1 MNNNKVYFLDD
12 EPKKDLQKDDAFGH
26 IYYARTLYEILEETK
41 TTKSYAIGL
50 FGILG
55 VGKTSIINELHRLIK
70 GGKKKEEYQSTYNYK
85 ILKLDAWEYSEQ
97 NFRREFLL
105 DLGERFNCRKE
116 IRDKL
121 TTKRI
126 IETKEA
132 PKYDWE
138 WAKKLFKQIGIFFL
152 FWAVPFFLLRDVVG
166 SSISQ
171 SVLYSTLLASF
182 VSVATIF
189 RDNIKDLFTFQTTI
203 QETEPA
209 VYPDQFKE
217 IFRFLIHEKVGLSK
231 ETDRLIIVLDNL
243 DRVKEEIVIQILGAV
258 KTFLKEDKCIYILP
272 CDDKGLKQHII
283 SMRLGTDSSK
293 RMTESQANDYL
304 RKFFQSTLIIR
315 TLLTE
320 DIDSFTDEVL
330 AKLIIFDL
338 PIYEYGEGE
347 EEKQKKDKEI
357 RRQNRDEVA
366 LVLRV
371 AIAKNPRRII
381 QLANKLSANYLLVRE
396 RGKENYQLRINI
408 LSKLGFLAKVNVI
421 EEEWPGFYSLIV
433 EYPDILRQLYNY
445 FITEDK
451 KHMPDLLQKRFEN
464 EMDQN
469 KDEWECGLKDFLRQT
484 NTVYSDYVSDFLLFK
499 QKPTI
504 ISIANYHK
512 FHDAALSR
520 QVEIVESI
528 VKNKNTNIDAAFTE
542 LLNELDMQCR
552 NKNIP
557 SSTSLMYC
565 ILKIF
570 HLIPVERTQL
580 QQRVANKVSETLS
593 SGLFVNAALDVGLPE
608 LLSLLD
614 HSERRR
620 NKEQIIDNIVDGIKF
635 KEESENTRFILDQ
648 LVDHYTL
655 LTKKNRVNLRVK
667 LTEPSQDKNLL
678 EDFRK
683 FANKCLATEKKLAQE
698 LIPQEF
704 YKQNIA
710 LLQSPGI
717 PANDALN
724 FLKNFFS
731 LFESNITEEY
741 VDVVLQHLKQ
751 PENAITPQKE
761 LALSCITSAPPE
773 LIPESKKKL
782 ITERLVAYYNKLPDM
797 DNKNQVTE
805 TFLHLLPVLKSEEQQ
820 VYYPCFITTIDNSNP
835 DLLLKVIKVVQE
847 QKKNLYEADMIVEK
861 IRNRVQTHIAN
872 DDLRKAFYELA
883 NVTESRN
890 HIQELI
896 ISAWNQP
903 EQALNALNEAKSVL
917 RSKEFRSLVS
927 SLIEKSSS
935 LPVNQYER
943 ALEALGKHSGMYT
956 KQFLH
961 TLTEVLLNDWFKKTS
976 IEARRGAKMFWQG
989 IKGKAEK
996 ERRRFHERLLEYCK
1010 QSINDDTIIEE
1021 PQKVYVETLLEDY
1034 EYLSAKSRRQLVNLC
1049 LRMIEEAKSQL
1060 IKNYGHDI
1068 LRKLSKDQFAQKHVP
1083 EELLSDLEQDQNDQD
1098 IRNSFETLLQ
1108 YKDYPTESMPERLKK
1123 IFKSIKNDAIIQE
1136 FKEKFKQR
1144 KIDKK

>member
-12 EPKKDLQKDDAFGH
+12 EPKKDLQEDDAFGH
-26 IYYARTLYEILEETK
+26 IYYARTLYEILEKIK

-70 GGKKKEEYQSTYNYK
+70 GGTGKKELQSTHNYK

-105 DLGERFNCRKE
+105 DLGEQFDCRKE

-121 TTKRI
+121 ITKRI

-132 PKYDWE
+132 PKHDCE
-138 WAKKLFKQIGIFFL
+138 WFKKLIKEIGFFL
-152 FWAVPFFLLRDVVG
+152 LVWAIPFFLLINMGG
-166 SSISQ
+166 SFSQ
-171 SVLYSTLLASF
+171 SVLCSTILVFF

-217 IFRFLIHEKVGLSK
+217 IFKLLIQEKAGISK
-231 ETDRLIIVLDNL
+231 ENDRLIIVLDNL

-283 SMRLGTDSSK
+283 STRSGTGSPEC
-293 RMTESQANDYL
+293 MTETQANDYL

-320 DIDSFTDEVL
+320 DLDSFTDKVL
-330 AKLIIFDL
+330 DKLIIFDL
-338 PIYEYGEGE
+338 PIYEHEEGK

-357 RRQNRDEVA
+357 RKRNRDEVA
-366 LVLRV
+366 LVFRV
-371 AIAKNPRRII
+371 AIAKSPRRII
-381 QLANKLSANYLLVRE
+381 QLANKLSTNYLLVQE
-396 RGKENYQLRINI
+396 RGKENYELRINI
-408 LSKLGFLAKVNVI
+408 LSNLGFLAKVNVI
-421 EEEWPGFYSLIV
+421 EEEWPEFYSLIV

-445 FITEDK
+445 FITEDETY
-451 KHMPDLLQKRFEN
+451 MPNLRQRLKDWI
-464 EMDQN
+464 DQN
-469 KDEWECGLKDFLRQT
+469 MDEWKCGLEDFLHQT
-484 NTVYSDYVSDFLLFK
+484 NPIYSDYVSDFLLFK

-504 ISIANYHK
+504 RSIADYHK

-520 QVEIVESI
+520 QAEIVESV
-528 VKNKNTNIDAAFTE
+528 VKNENTNIEVAFKE
-542 LLNELDMQCR
+542 LLDELGTQSR

-570 HLIPVERTQL
+570 YLIPVERTQL

-593 SGLFVNAALDVGLPE
+593 SKLFVDAALDVGLSE

-614 HSERRR
+614 HSERKW
-620 NKEQIIDNIVDGIKF
+620 NKEQIIDNIVNGIKF
-635 KEESENTRFILDQ
+635 KEELENTLFILYQ

-655 LTKKNRVNLRVK
+655 LTKKNRLNLRVK
-667 LTEPSQDKNLL
+667 LTEPGQDKDLL

-683 FANKCLATEKKLAQE
+683 FANKCLAIDKELAQA

-710 LLQSPGI
+710 LLQSPGVS
-717 PANDALN
+717 ANDALN

-741 VDVVLQHLKQ
+741 VDAILQHFKQ
-751 PENAITPQKE
+751 LENTMTPQKE
-761 LALSCITSAPPE
+761 LALSLIASAPPE
-773 LIPESKKKL
+773 LIPESKRKL
-782 ITERLVAYYNKLPDM
+782 ISERLVTYYNQLPDM
-797 DNKNQVTE
+797 KHKNQVTKI
-805 TFLHLLPVLKSEEQQ
+805 FFHLLPVLKLEEQQ
-820 VYYPCFITTIDNSNP
+820 LYHPCFINTIDNSNP
-835 DLLLKVIKVVQE
+835 DLLLEIIKVVQE
-847 QKKNLYEADMIVEK
+847 QKKNLYEPDMIMEK
-861 IRNRVQTHIAN
+861 IRNRVQAHIAN

-883 NVTESRN
+883 NVTESRDY
-890 HIQELI
+890 IQELI
-896 ISAWNQP
+896 ISVWPQ
-903 EQALNALNEAKSVL
+903 QDHALNALDNVKSVL
-917 RSKEFRSLVS
+917 RSKEFRSLVFT
-927 SLIEKSSS
+927 LIEKSSS

-943 ALEALGKHSGMYT
+943 ALEALGKHHDMYT
-956 KQFLH
+956 KPFLH
-961 TLTEVLLNDWFKKTS
+961 TLTEILLNDWFKKTS

-989 IKGKAEK
+989 IREKAEK
-996 ERRRFHERLLEYCK
+996 ERGRFHERLLEYCK

-1034 EYLSAKSRRQLVNLC
+1034 EYLSAKSRSQLVSLC
-1049 LRMIEEAKSQL
+1049 LRMIEAAKSQP
-1060 IKNYGHDI
+1060 IKNYGHNI

-1108 YKDYPTESMPERLKK
+1108 YKDYLIEPMSELLEK
-1123 IFKSIKNDAIIQE
+1123 IFKNIKNDAIIQE
-1136 FKEKFKQR
+1136 FKEKFK
-1144 KIDKK
+1144 

>member
-1 MNNNKVYFLDD
+1 MNNNKVYFLDN
-12 EPKKDLQKDDAFGH
+12 EPKKDLQEGDAFGH
-26 IYYARTLYEILEETK
+26 IYYARALYEILEKTK
-41 TTKSYAIGL
+41 ITKSYAIGL

-70 GGKKKEEYQSTYNYK
+70 EGKDKKEFQSYNYK

-105 DLGERFNCRKE
+105 DLGERFDCRKE

-121 TTKRI
+121 ITKRI

-132 PKYDWE
+132 PKHDCE
-138 WAKKLFKQIGIFFL
+138 WYKKLSIQIGIFIL
-152 FWAVPFFLLRDVVG
+152 FWAIFFFLLRNVG
-166 SSISQ
+166 SATTSQ
-171 SVLYSTLLASF
+171 AVLYSALLTFFAST
-182 VSVATIF
+182 ATIF

-203 QETEPA
+203 QETETV

-217 IFRFLIHEKVGLSK
+217 IFKLLIQKKAGISK
-231 ETDRLIIVLDNL
+231 ENDRLIIVLDNL
-243 DRVKEEIVIQILGAV
+243 DRVKEEIVIQVLGAV

-283 SMRLGTDSSK
+283 SMRSGTDSSK

-304 RKFFQSTLIIR
+304 RKFFQSTLSIR

-396 RGKENYQLRINI
+396 RGKENDQLLMNI
-408 LSKLGFLAKVNVI
+408 LSNLGFLAKVNVI
-421 EEEWPGFYSLIV
+421 EEEWPEFYSFII
-433 EYPDILRQLYNY
+433 EYPDILRQLHNY
-445 FITEDK
+445 FITEDE
-451 KHMPDLLQKRFEN
+451 KHMPDLLQKRRQN
-464 EMDQN
+464 EMYQIN
-469 KDEWECGLKDFLRQT
+469 NEWECGLEDFLRQT

-504 ISIANYHK
+504 LSIANYHK

-528 VKNKNTNIDAAFTE
+528 VRNKNTNIDAAFTE
-542 LLNELDMQCR
+542 LLSELGTQSR
-552 NKNIP
+552 NKDIP
-557 SSTSLMYC
+557 SSTSLIYC

-570 HLIPVERTQL
+570 HLITDERTQL
-580 QQRVANKVSETLS
+580 QQRVANKISETLS
-593 SGLFVNAALDVGLPE
+593 SELFVNAALDVGLPE

-635 KEESENTRFILDQ
+635 KEESENSRFILDQ
-648 LVDHYTL
+648 LVDHHTL

-667 LTEPSQDKNLL
+667 LTDPSQDKNLL

-683 FANKCLATEKKLAQE
+683 FANNCLATDEKLAQD

-717 PANDALN
+717 PANDALE
-724 FLKNFFS
+724 FLKSFFL
-731 LFESNITEEY
+731 LFESSTTEGY

-751 PENAITPQKE
+751 PENTMTPQKE
-761 LALSCITSAPPE
+761 LALSCITSTPPE

-782 ITERLVAYYNKLPDM
+782 IIERLVAYYNQLPDI
-797 DNKNQVTE
+797 NHKNQVTE

-820 VYYPCFITTIDNSNP
+820 LYNPCFINTIDNSNP
-835 DLLLKVIKVVQE
+835 DLLLKFTKVVQE
-847 QKKNLYEADMIVEK
+847 QKKNLYELDMIVEK
-861 IRNRVQTHIAN
+861 IRNRVQAHIAN
-872 DDLRKAFYELA
+872 DELRMAFYELA

-890 HIQELI
+890 RIQELI
-896 ISAWNQP
+896 ISVWPQ
-903 EQALNALNEAKSVL
+903 QDHALNALDEVKSVL
-917 RSKEFRSLVS
+917 RPKEFRSLVS
-927 SLIEKSSS
+927 TLIEKSSS
-935 LPVNQYER
+935 LPVNQHER
-943 ALEALGKHSGMYT
+943 ALEALGKHHDMYT
-956 KQFLH
+956 KPFLH
-961 TLTEVLLNDWFKKTS
+961 TLTEILLNDWFKKPS
-976 IEARRGAKMFWQG
+976 IEARCGAKKLWQG
-989 IKGKAEK
+989 IRGKAEK
-996 ERRRFHERLLEYCK
+996 ERGRFHGRLLEYFK
-1010 QSINDDTIIEE
+1010 QSINDNTIIEG
-1021 PQKVYVETLLEDY
+1021 PQKVYVDTLVEDY
-1034 EYLSAKSRRQLVNLC
+1034 KFLSAKSRRQLVDLC
-1049 LRMIEEAKSQL
+1049 LRMIEEAKSQP

-1068 LRKLSKDQFAQKHVP
+1068 LRKLSEDQFAQKHVP

-1136 FKEKFKQR
+1136 FKERFK
-1144 KIDKK
+1144 

>member
-1 MNNNKVYFLDD
+1 MNINKVYFLDD
-12 EPKKDLQKDDAFGH
+12 EPKKNLQEGDAFGH
-26 IYYARTLYEILEETK
+26 FYYARALYEILEKTK
-41 TTKSYAIGL
+41 ITKSYAIGL

-70 GGKKKEEYQSTYNYK
+70 EGKDKNEFQSYNYK

-105 DLGERFNCRKE
+105 DLGERFDCRKE

-138 WAKKLFKQIGIFFL
+138 WTKKLIKQIGIFFL
-152 FWAVPFFLLRDVVG
+152 VWAAPFFLLRNVVG

-171 SVLYSTLLASF
+171 SVLYAMLLASLA
-182 VSVATIF
+182 SVTTIF

-203 QETEPA
+203 KETGPA
-209 VYPDQFKE
+209 VHPDQFKD
-217 IFRFLIHEKVGLSK
+217 IFRFLIHEKAGISK
-231 ETDRLIIVLDNL
+231 ENDRLIIVLDNL

-258 KTFLKEDKCIYILP
+258 KTFLKKDKCIYILP
-272 CDDKGLKQHII
+272 CDDKGLKRHII
-283 SMRLGTDSSK
+283 SMRSGTDSSE

-320 DIDSFTDEVL
+320 DLDSFTDEVL
-330 AKLIIFDL
+330 DKLIIFDL

-357 RRQNRDEVA
+357 RKQSRDEVA

-371 AIAKNPRRII
+371 AITKNPRRII
-381 QLANKLSANYLLVRE
+381 QLANKLSTNYLLVQE
-396 RGKENYQLRINI
+396 RGKENDQLLINI
-408 LSKLGFLAKVNVI
+408 LSNLGFLAKVNVI
-421 EEEWPGFYSLIV
+421 EEEWPEFYSLIV
-433 EYPDILRQLYNY
+433 EYPDILRQLHNY
-445 FITEDK
+445 FITEDE
-451 KHMPDLLQKRFEN
+451 KHMPDLLQKRRQN
-464 EMDQN
+464 EMYQIN
-469 KDEWECGLKDFLRQT
+469 NEWECGLEDFLRQT

-504 ISIANYHK
+504 FSIANYHK
-512 FHDAALSR
+512 FHDAALNR
-520 QVEIVESI
+520 QVEIVESS

-542 LLNELDMQCR
+542 LLSELRTQSR
-552 NKNIP
+552 YKNIP

-570 HLIPVERTQL
+570 HLIPDERTQL
-580 QQRVANKVSETLS
+580 QQHVANKVSETLS

-614 HSERRR
+614 YSKRRL

-635 KEESENTRFILDQ
+635 KEESENSRFILDQ
-648 LVDHYTL
+648 LVDHHTL
-655 LTKKNRVNLRVK
+655 LTKKNRVNLREK
-667 LTEPSQDKNLL
+667 LTEPSQDKSLL

-683 FANKCLATEKKLAQE
+683 FANKCWAIDKKLAQD

-704 YKQNIA
+704 YKQNIT

-717 PANDALN
+717 PANDALE
-724 FLKNFFS
+724 FLKSFFS
-731 LFESNITEEY
+731 LFESSTTEGY

-751 PENAITPQKE
+751 PENAMTPQKE
-761 LALSCITSAPPE
+761 LALSCITSVPPE

-782 ITERLVAYYNKLPDM
+782 ITERLVAYYNQLPDM
-797 DNKNQVTE
+797 NHKNQVTE

-820 VYYPCFITTIDNSNP
+820 LYHPCFINTIDNSNP
-835 DLLLKVIKVVQE
+835 ELLLKLIKVVQE
-847 QKKNLYEADMIVEK
+847 QKKNLYELDMIVEK
-861 IRNRVQTHIAN
+861 IRNRVQAHIAN
-872 DDLRKAFYELA
+872 EELRKAFYELA

-896 ISAWNQP
+896 ISVWNQP
-903 EQALNALNEAKSVL
+903 EQALNALDEAKSVL
-917 RSKEFRSLVS
+917 RPNEFRNLVS
-927 SLIEKSSS
+927 KLIEKSSS
-935 LPVNQYER
+935 LSADQLER
-943 ALEALGKHSGMYT
+943 TLDALGKHHDMYT

-961 TLTEVLLNDWFKKTS
+961 TLTEVLLNDWLQKPS
-976 IEARRGAKMFWQG
+976 IEARSGAKKFWQG
-989 IKGKAEK
+989 IREKAEN
-996 ERRRFHERLLEYCK
+996 ERDRFHERILEYFK
-1010 QSINDDTIIEE
+1010 QSINNNTIIEE

-1034 EYLSAKSRRQLVNLC
+1034 EYLSAESRKQLINLC
-1049 LRMIEEAKSQL
+1049 LRMIEEAKSQP

-1068 LRKLSKDQFAQKHVP
+1068 LRGLAKDQFAQEHVP

-1098 IRNSFETLLQ
+1098 IQNSFKTLLQ
-1108 YKDYPTESMPERLKK
+1108 YKDYPTKSMSERLEK
-1123 IFKSIKNDAIIQE
+1123 IFKGIKNDAIIQE
-1136 FKEKFKQR
+1136 FKEKFK
-1144 KIDKK
+1144 